1 MRFRRAFSLA
11 VLTGFS
17 ALAIFV
23 GCLGDDPEK
32 VTPTPEAGGSSSGSS
47 GTTTDA
53 NSPSPD
59 GAGSSSGNPAADGGT
74 AIALANSDFQNGCAE
89 WEPEDSLVGPE
100 DAGRSP
106 TNSCLVCYN
115 NSTQFDIVQRIARSD
130 LQPGATFRARA
141 YVRRPLQGN
150 AAKSA
155 NIYLQAEDDQLNII
169 GRDTAPT
176 VVMPLTNEWQLTESV
191 VIVRDAGASRIG
203 VYAVGEMALTNDGCF
218 LVDDVTLVKE

>member
-47 GTTTDA
+47 GTTDA

-59 GAGSSSGNPAADGGT
+59 GASSSGNPASDGGT
-74 AIALANSDFQNGCAE
+74 PIAVANADFQNGCAE
-89 WEPEDSLVGPE
+89 WEPEDALVGPE

-106 TNSCLVCYN
+106 TKSCIVCYN
-115 NSTQFDIVQRIARSD
+115 SSAQFNIVQRIARSD

-150 AAKSA
+150 AAKHA
-155 NIYLQAEDDQLNII
+155 NIYLQAEDDQQNII
-169 GRDTAPT
+169 ARDTAPML
-176 VVMPLTNEWQLTESV
+176 VMPLTNDWQLTESV
-191 VIVRDAGASRIG
+191 VVVRDAGASRIG